1 MVMAGRDMRELEA
14 EYQAAPAPDASLGG
28 LMLPGTPYWWR
39 DRLLRG
45 LVRRDRTLR
54 RYEDYYDGEHP
65 LLFQTQAFRKVF
77 GQLFVGFAD
86 NWCPLVV
93 DAVEERLEVAGF
105 RVGTDPQAPGDSAA
119 WDQWQL
125 NHMDAESSVA
135 HTDALIEGESSVL
148 VWGSS
153 DGPVI
158 TVEHPLEMIVEC
170 EAGSRYRRSAAL
182 KRWTQDDG
190 TWRVTLYL
198 PDALYKWRS
207 DRKVSDYTD
216 VGRIV
221 WREAPGA
228 GEPWPLPN
236 PLKVVPVVPLWTKPR
251 GRREATSELA
261 SVIPQQNMC
270 NKLLADMM
278 VASEFAGFRQRWA
291 TGIELPVDPK
301 TGKTVEPFTSAVNRL
316 WVANPADEESPAPSF
331 GEFDAT
337 DLNNYVHAVELI
349 VQHIASQ
356 TRTPPHYFYL
366 GGGQP
371 PSGESI
377 KSAESGLVAKSH
389 RRMLYYGQSWE
400 EVQRLVFLVLRDPKS
415 EAPIETVWKDP
426 EFRSE
431 GEHVDAITKKR
442 ALGIPD
448 EVLWQELGYTPQQV
462 ESFKRMRL
470 EQSVADAALVDA
482 AAAIAP
488 PPAVAPEPASAP
500 PGVPTPPV

>member
-1 MVMAGRDMRELEA
+1 M
-14 EYQAAPAPDASLGG
+14 
-28 LMLPGTPYWWR
+28 
-39 DRLLRG
+39 
-45 LVRRDRTLR
+45 
-54 RYEDYYDGEHP
+54 
-65 LLFQTQAFRKVF
+65 
-77 GQLFVGFAD
+77 
-86 NWCPLVV
+86 
-93 DAVEERLEVAGF
+93 
-105 RVGTDPQAPGDSAA
+105 
-119 WDQWQL
+119 
-125 NHMDAESSVA
+125 
-135 HTDALIEGESSVL
+135 
-148 VWGSS
+148 
-153 DGPVI
+153 
-158 TVEHPLEMIVEC
+158 
-170 EAGSRYRRSAAL
+170 
-182 KRWTQDDG
+182 
-190 TWRVTLYL
+190 
-198 PDALYKWRS
+198 
-207 DRKVSDYTD
+207 
-216 VGRIV
+216 
-221 WREAPGA
+221 
-228 GEPWPLPN
+228 
-236 PLKVVPVVPLWTKPR
+236 
-251 GRREATSELA
+251 
-261 SVIPQQNMC
+261 
-270 NKLLADMM
+270 
-278 VASEFAGFRQRWA
+278 
-291 TGIELPVDPK
+291 
-301 TGKTVEPFTSAVNRL
+301 
-316 WVANPADEESPAPSF
+316 
-331 GEFDAT
+331 
-337 DLNNYVHAVELI
+337 HAVELI